1 MAARNHYLGY
11 GETVP
16 QLWLCILRSL
26 LLFAICIVFSLSSEV
41 EANTISTVAGSGTEG
56 FNSDGIPATAAH
68 IDPEGGVGHVSVNSD
83 KDLYIADPDNHRV
96 RRVDF
101 DTGMIST
108 IAGTGTQGNSGDGG
122 AATSAQLNA
131 PLSVVVA
138 SNGALYISD
147 TYNNRIRKVT
157 VSTGIISSFGGAIQA
172 PRGLAIDG
180 SGNLYVAAHDEHRV
194 YKIDSGGNQSVIAGT
209 GAATCA
215 GDGAAATTTSL
226 RYVHDVALDS
236 NGNVY
241 MAENAC
247 DKIRKLTVATGV
259 ISTVAGT
266 GARGSSGDGGIA
278 TSATLHGPRAIIL
291 DDLNNIYIAD
301 AGNEKVRRVEAGSG
315 NISTFAGTGTTGFS
329 GDGGD
334 AASADLNF
342 PIGLAADCE
351 GSLYIYDGK
360 NNRIRKVTLTNPA
373 TCPGGGAAGSSSS
386 SDQAVRYV
394 PFASKYLLMV
404 LIAVLVSVFLLRKA

>member
-1 MAARNHYLGY
+1 M
-11 GETVP
+11 
-16 QLWLCILRSL
+16 
-26 LLFAICIVFSLSSEV
+26 
-41 EANTISTVAGSGTEG
+41 
-56 FNSDGIPATAAH
+56 
-68 IDPEGGVGHVSVNSD
+68 
-83 KDLYIADPDNHRV
+83 

-138 SNGALYISD
+138 SNGDLYISD

-157 VSTGIISSFGGAIQA
+157 VSTGIISSFGDAIQA

-180 SGNLYVAAHDEHRV
+180 RGNLYVAAHDEHRV

-373 TCPGGGAAGSSSS
+373 TCPGGGASGSSSS